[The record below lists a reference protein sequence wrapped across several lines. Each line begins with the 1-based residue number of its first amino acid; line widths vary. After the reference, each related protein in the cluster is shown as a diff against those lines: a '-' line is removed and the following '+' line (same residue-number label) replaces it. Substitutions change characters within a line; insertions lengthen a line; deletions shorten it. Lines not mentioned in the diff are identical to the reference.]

1 MNLEEAKRKSLVARV
16 ETWRI
21 MEGLTHTQVLDRLVE
36 IGKCRDHAE
45 ADQLLNDE
53 LDH

>member
-1 MNLEEAKRKSLVARV
+1 MEKAKLNALIARV

-21 MEGLTHTQVLDRLVE
+21 MEGLTHKQVLDRLVE
-36 IGKCRDHAE
+36 IGECRDYAE
-45 ADQLLNDE
+45 ADQLLNDV